1 MYGLRGNIM
10 KYILGLISYITL
22 QSNFQSISKLFLR
35 KSLTKKIGSKEG
47 GISIYLR
54 KSNHTMLLHQ
64 INNMN
69 LDSDYKMFLNSL
81 VHRHEK
87 KYIEAYRIIENIA
100 HPEIL
105 NLKIK
110 LLYDLKML
118 GPIISLSNKN
128 IDILKYLETDQ
139 QFNLISYLVSRN
151 LYDEAEQLIQI
162 TDQEKDLL
170 IEQFEEDKSDIYYK
184 YTWRQYASNFLGLKD
199 INNADLVEVR
209 QKIDLLN
216 LQMKKL
222 GYTFVVNEY
231 YRDEG
236 NLEILRNEYVPFLK
250 ANKDLFQYLE
260 FEALHMF
267 NITDD
272 DNDDKSLKLQRILNY
287 YHSNNFS
294 RQMLKTIYQLI
305 PQVNLSTQHIM
316 SLRRMIMDQQ
326 LVLED
331 ENFSKLLKKD
341 RRLHIIFHYPQF
353 FINKELNNEVDS
365 FIHNQFS
372 RREQK
377 SIYNTVIKK
386 LLHFN
391 MRIDLPYY
399 FIEYLKMSSIKRM
412 SNAFALGRYYC
423 SVSDQKC
430 LDELVKNKS
439 IDKQFKL
446 RSHFAKYYFQL
457 KEYKLSLEE
466 TGKAGKIRPHHHDVL
481 RSYIRNHH
489 VAGNITERYKNI
501 KLMKKYYPARLFP
514 GEYQMAFQEFQLLNN
529 EWDLPTSL
537 GENYDI
543 ETREKKVLFVLNKAL
558 PVINGYSIRSN
569 EIVKRVKESGY
580 EPVLTTRLGWS
591 PKHEGYEI
599 PKDDINDIKAYYID
613 KSDKYLTNKTPLND
627 YFNVYA
633 EEILNIIKKEK
644 PKIIHAASNFQNALP
659 ALRAGEMLG
668 LKTIYEVRGLW
679 HHTQTSKN
687 PLFYKS
693 DRFNLQDNY
702 EVLCCD
708 IADEVLC
715 ISESLKEHLIG
726 KGIDENKITVVP
738 NGVDTVNMAPS
749 KASGSIIEKYDLED
763 NIVLGFIGSI
773 TVYEGIDFILKA
785 IKSINDSKRLN
796 KRLKFL
802 IVGEGQYLPQLQA
815 LVTELDIS
823 DDVIFTGKIPHEQVS
838 EFYSVID
845 ITPFP
850 RTREL
855 VCQLVTPIKTYEA
868 MAMAKK
874 VIVSDVAALK
884 EMVIDGENGTY
895 FEAENIDALEK
906 AIIEISK
913 NKEIGRHA
921 REWVETNRDWEVLL
935 KIIISIYEKTES

>member
-1 MYGLRGNIM
+1 M

-22 QSNFQSISKLFLR
+22 QFNFQSISKLFLR

-69 LDSDYKMFLNSL
+69 LDSDYKMFLNAL
-81 VHRHEK
+81 IYKHEK
-87 KYIEAYRIIENIA
+87 KYVKAYNMIENIEN
-100 HPEIL
+100 PEVL

-110 LLYDLKML
+110 LLYDLKL
-118 GPIISLSNKN
+118 LEHIISLSNK
-128 IDILKYLETDQ
+128 DVDVLKYLKTDQ

-170 IEQFEEDKSDIYYK
+170 IEQFEEDKSDVYYK
-184 YTWRQYASNFLGLKD
+184 YTWRQYASNFLGLD
-199 INNADLVEVR
+199 ISNDVDLLETKSR
-209 QKIDLLN
+209 IDTLN
-216 LQMKKL
+216 LQMRKL
-222 GYTFVVNEY
+222 GYTFVINEY
-231 YRDEG
+231 FRDEA
-236 NLEILRNEYVPFLK
+236 NLEVLRNEYVPFLK
-250 ANKDLFQYLE
+250 ANRDLYQYLE
-260 FEALHMF
+260 FEALHTF
-267 NITDD
+267 NIKDD
-272 DNDDKSLKLQRILNY
+272 ANDDKSLKLQRILNY
-287 YHSNNFS
+287 YHSNNYS
-294 RQMLKTIYQLI
+294 KQMLQTIYQLI
-305 PQVNLSTQHIM
+305 PEVNLNIQHIM
-316 SLRRMIMDQQ
+316 SIRRMIMDHQ
-326 LVLED
+326 LVLADKE
-331 ENFSKLLKKD
+331 FSELLKKD
-341 RRLHIIFHYPQF
+341 RRLHVIFHHPQL
-353 FINKELNNEVDS
+353 FIKTELNNEVDS
-365 FIHNQFS
+365 FINRHFTK
-372 RREQK
+372 REQK
-377 SIYNTVIKK
+377 RIYNTVIKK
-386 LLHFN
+386 LLHYN
-391 MRIDLPYY
+391 MRIYLPHY
-399 FIEYLKMSSIKRM
+399 FIEYLKISSSKRI
-412 SNAFALGRYYC
+412 SSAIVLGKYYC
-423 SVSDQKC
+423 SVGNEKALEQ
-430 LDELVKNKS
+430 LVASKPEE
-439 IDKQFKL
+439 KQFKL
-446 RSHFAKYYFQL
+446 RIHFAKYYFQL
-457 KEYKLSLEE
+457 KEYSRSLSE
-466 TGKAGKIRPHHHDVL
+466 TEKAGEIKPHHHDVL

-489 VAGNITERYKNI
+489 IAGNITERYKNI
-501 KLMKKYYPARLFP
+501 KLMKKYYSARLFP
-514 GEYQMAFQEFQLLNN
+514 GEYQMAFQEFQLMHN
-529 EWDLPTSL
+529 EWQMPISL
-537 GENYDI
+537 RKDYNI
-543 ETREKKVLFVLNKAL
+543 QSHNKKVLFVLNKAL
-558 PVINGYSIRSN
+558 PVTNGYTIRSN

-599 PKDDINDIKAYYID
+599 PKDDINDIKTYYID

-633 EEILNIIKKEK
+633 EEILNIVKEEK
-644 PKIIHAASNFQNALP
+644 PEIIHAASNFQNALP
-659 ALRAGEMLG
+659 SLKVGKMMD

-693 DRFNLQDNY
+693 DRFNLQDDY
-702 EVLCCD
+702 EVLCCG

-715 ISESLKEHLIG
+715 ISESLKEYLIG
-726 KGIDENKITVVP
+726 KGIEENKITVVP

-749 KASGSIIEKYDLED
+749 KASGSIIEKYDLKD

-815 LVTELDIS
+815 LVTELDIR

-935 KIIISIYEKTES
+935 KIIISIYEKAES